1 VVVTAVIGSNVLVD
15 ERVDEKLP
23 VVSIGVSVLAG
34 LIGVKGDCGL
44 VGIDVVISSWV
55 VMAERVLEE
64 IETNEVVSSSSV
76 VGISVLVELLDVET
90 EVLVKI
96 SLVERSVV
104 VIMSSVVVIFAV
116 VIVSGVLVEVR
127 VEKVVS

>member
-1 VVVTAVIGSNVLVD
+1 MLV
-15 ERVDEKLP
+15 K
-23 VVSIGVSVLAG
+23 
-34 LIGVKGDCGL
+34 
-44 VGIDVVISSWV
+44 
-55 VMAERVLEE
+55 
-64 IETNEVVSSSSV
+64 
-76 VGISVLVELLDVET
+76 LLDVET